1 MKIPVHISEVPSDIW
16 YADTDREIRGKPLG
30 DVGGEAKVGV
40 GYLELPPGS
49 HTKPGHWHSQEEEHL
64 YVLSGQATLHLG
76 ADRFVLRAGS
86 YVCFP
91 ASQAVA
97 HHLHN
102 TGSETFTY
110 IMIGER
116 MPGDEVT
123 YPPEAA

>member
-1 MKIPVHISEVPSDIW
+1 MKTPVHISEIPSEAW
-16 YADTDREIRGKPLG
+16 YEGTDREIRGKPLC
-30 DVGGEAKVGV
+30 DIGGEAKVGV

-49 HTKPGHWHSQEEEHL
+49 HTKPGHWHSKEEEHL
-64 YVLSGQATLHLG
+64 YVLSGHATLHLG
-76 ADRFVLRAGS
+76 ADRFALRAGS

-116 MPGDEVT
+116 NPDDEVI
-123 YPPEAA
+123 YPEEAT